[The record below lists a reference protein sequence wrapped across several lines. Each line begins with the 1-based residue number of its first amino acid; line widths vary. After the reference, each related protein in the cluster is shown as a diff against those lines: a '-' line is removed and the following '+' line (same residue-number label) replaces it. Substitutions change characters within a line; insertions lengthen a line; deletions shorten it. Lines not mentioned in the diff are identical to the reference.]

1 MPTDRH
7 NPTKHMPIM
16 TSPRYLLVLVI
27 ALFLNAC
34 GTAPKHKV
42 IPLGD
47 LDLDAIPDAV
57 PRSEPLSQYGNP
69 ESYVEGGRRYW
80 IIPNPKGY
88 VERGLASWYGPNFHG
103 KRSSSGEPYDMY
115 KMTAAHKTLPLPT
128 YVRVTNLENNRSV
141 VVKVNDRGPFKDGR
155 ILDLSYVAAAKLGII
170 GNGTATVELHVLD
183 EGVPSAA
190 APGTSDDSV
199 VTSGIAA
206 PAPLPVETLPAP
218 ADTAPTEVPPGAGSG
233 LSAAEAQLPTPGE
246 QPTTPSASETTTAAS
261 TTAQAADNA
270 PPAEQHGVFIQVGAF
285 SNLQNAERAKQ
296 KLLEVQQHP
305 VTISPVQGRYQMLQ
319 RVQIGPFE
327 SKADAEKLE
336 STLNE
341 LGFKGHRIISR

>member
-1 MPTDRH
+1 MPTDRY
-7 NPTKHMPIM
+7 NPTENYPQM
-16 TSPRYLLVLVI
+16 TSPRYLLVLAI
-27 ALFLNAC
+27 ALLLNAC

-141 VVKVNDRGPFKDGR
+141 VVKINDRGPFKDGR
-155 ILDLSYVAAAKLGII
+155 ILDLSYVAAAKLGIV

-183 EGVPSAA
+183 EGIPGAA
-190 APGTSDDSV
+190 VTEASDESV

-206 PAPLPVETLPAP
+206 AAPLPVETLPTP
-218 ADTAPTEVPPGAGSG
+218 ADTAAAEVPPGSGSG
-233 LSAAEAQLPTPGE
+233 LSAAEAGLPTPGE
-246 QPTTPSASETTTAAS
+246 QPAVPTAKTPAAPAV
-261 TTAQAADNA
+261 TQQTADNT
-270 PPAEQHGVFIQVGAF
+270 PPAAQQGIFIQVGAF

-319 RVQIGPFE
+319 RVQIGPFK
-327 SKADAEKLE
+327 SKADAETLE
-336 STLNE
+336 NTLNE

>member
-1 MPTDRH
+1 
-7 NPTKHMPIM
+7 M
-16 TSPRYLLVLVI
+16 TIPRYLLVLAI
-27 ALFLNAC
+27 FLLLNAC

-47 LDLDAIPDAV
+47 LDLDAIPDAK
-57 PRSEPLSQYGNP
+57 PRHEPLSQYGNP

-128 YVRVTNLENNRSV
+128 YVKVTNLENNRSV
-141 VVKVNDRGPFKDGR
+141 VVKINDRGPFKDGR
-155 ILDLSYVAAAKLGII
+155 ILDLSYVAAAKLGMT

-183 EGVPSAA
+183 EGIPT
-190 APGTSDDSV
+190 GTVAGATDDGV
-199 VTSGIAA
+199 VTSGIAK
-206 PAPLPVETLPAP
+206 PAPLAVETLPAP
-218 ADTAPTEVPPGAGSG
+218 AETVTKEVPAGSGSG

-246 QPTTPSASETTTAAS
+246 PPSVPTASEAEPAAPS
-261 TTAQAADNA
+261 PANVASQ
-270 PPAEQHGVFIQVGAF
+270 PAEQHGVFIQVGAF

-319 RVQIGPFE
+319 RVQIGPFASE
-327 SKADAEKLE
+327 AEAAKLKR
-336 STLNE
+336 TLND
-341 LGFKGHRIISR
+341 LGFKGHRLITR